1 MKRHRIS
8 NRVIIKQLMFLA
20 FAVGS
25 LGIGMAQEPE
35 PAVVERMSTVT
46 VEADYDREV
55 EGPFLPDVEGTRI
68 NAGKKTSSI
77 DLRELPEIS
86 NDNYRQV
93 IATTPGL
100 VLAEESTPLLSIGY
114 RGFEPH
120 RMQYFQVLE
129 DGIPIHA
136 DMIGYPEAY
145 YTPPLDAVERVEF
158 VRGGAALMY
167 GPQPA
172 GAINFVMKKPPTDT
186 PFEFETMNLI
196 GSFNYYSNFT
206 SFGGTAGRLGYYGW
220 YNHRQTDGFREANS
234 DFFLNAWSGT
244 FALDATSDRRWY
256 LNVTA
261 YDEVHGEPGGLT
273 LADGPNTVNYDKNRN
288 ATSRFFD
295 RMRVSRYSLALIHEW
310 DISDRTLFTFR
321 GWWDY
326 YLRYSRRQRGGGFG
340 TLPTGPAAQTNSIE
354 TQQFYTFGIEPRIRH
369 DWDWLDQTHTLTGG
383 MMLYNTYSPRTDGRG
398 NSPTAMQGRVLN
410 QSNRYTWY
418 YSIFAENKF
427 QIGNLSITP
436 GVRLESIWQS
446 VAETKNVAR
455 TAAGLPLQDET
466 LFNFVPLFGLGL
478 EYKFTP
484 LVAAYANVSQ
494 AYRPPIFTQA
504 VPTGPNVAV
513 DGNLQESFVWN
524 YEVGFRGD
532 PTNWITWDTS
542 LWAIDS
548 SDQIGTRT
556 ADNGNLTII
565 ENAGRSFTYGWD
577 FSLNLDLVG
586 LADAIFNQPEVAP
599 GAANDGKSFKSEV
612 DVVNM
617 HRSLVDTYGS
627 LSVFNALTLMKG
639 EFIGGPNEG
648 NTPQYTPDYVY
659 RVGLIYNW
667 RDKLKLAF
675 LGNFNGSSYADD
687 TNTPSRFI
695 PAYDVWDLTIEAK
708 VYRDN
713 VSVIG
718 GVNNIFDAD
727 YYARIRPD
735 GIDPALPRNWYAGLK
750 VEF

>member
-1 MKRHRIS
+1 MKKHSIS
-8 NRVIIKQLMFLA
+8 SSYSFSRLVFSGLIAGVLSA
-20 FAVGS
+20 AV
-25 LGIGMAQEPE
+25 AQDPE
-35 PAVVERMSTVT
+35 VTSVERMSTVT
-46 VEADYDREV
+46 VEADYDRQV

-77 DLRELPEIS
+77 DLRDLPEIS

-100 VLAEESTPLLSIGY
+100 VLSEESTPLLSIGY

-158 VRGGAALMY
+158 IRGGAALMY

-186 PFEFETMNLI
+186 PFEMETMNLV
-196 GSFNYYSNFT
+196 GSFNYFSNFT
-206 SFGGTAGRLGYYGW
+206 SFGGTTGRLGYYGW
-220 YNHRQTDGFREANS
+220 YDHRQTDGFREANS

-256 LNVTA
+256 LNLTA

-273 LADGPNTVNYDKNRN
+273 LADGPNTVNYDKDRN

-295 RMRVSRYSLALIHEW
+295 RMRVSRYSIALIHEW

-321 GWWDY
+321 AWWDY

-340 TLPTGPAAQTNSIE
+340 TLPTGAAAQTNSIE

-369 DWDWLDQTHTLTGG
+369 DWDWLDQTHTVTGG

-398 NSPTAMQGRVLN
+398 DSPTAMQGRVLN
-410 QSNRYTWY
+410 QNNRYTWY

-446 VAETKNVAR
+446 VIESKNVAR
-455 TAAGLPLQDET
+455 TDAGLPLSDET

-484 LVAAYANVSQ
+484 QVAAYANVSQ

-504 VPTGPNVAV
+504 VPTGPNVVV

-532 PTNWITWDTS
+532 PTAWVNWDTS

-565 ENAGRSFTYGWD
+565 ENAGRAFTYGWD

-586 LADAIFNQPEVAP
+586 LADAIFNQPASASAP
-599 GAANDGKSFKSEV
+599 ATDGKSFKSEV
-612 DVVNM
+612 DMVNT
-617 HRSLVDTYGS
+617 HRSWVDTYGS

-667 RDKLKLAF
+667 RDLLKVAF

-687 TNTPSRFI
+687 TNTESRFI

-713 VSVIG
+713 VSIIG
-718 GVNNIFDAD
+718 GINNIFDAD

-735 GIDPALPRNWYAGLK
+735 GIDPAMPRNWYAGLK